1 MVGPV
6 RPQFVLFGSSIVQ
19 LSYSRQGW
27 GAILS
32 HLYARKADI
41 VLRGYSGWNSRRALQ
56 VLDEIFPKNACEQP
70 SLIIVYFGG
79 NDSILPHPSGRGQH
93 VPLQEYIENMRKI
106 AIHLKS
112 LSKKTRIIFLS
123 APPINEAQIYANS
136 ETSDPLGQRL
146 RTNESLRLYSEV
158 CLELC
163 REMNIKAIDLWSAI
177 QKRDNWRDVCFIDDG
192 IHLSAEG
199 STTVAKEILKVLEEA
214 DWEPSLHWKS
224 LPIEFEEE
232 SLKGEKWVVGP
243 VRPQFVLFGSSIVQ
257 LSYSMAGWGAI
268 LTHLY
273 ARKADIVLRGYNG
286 WNSRNALQVLDE
298 IFPKNDS
305 EQPSLVIVYFG
316 GNDSILP
323 HPSCRGQHVHLQ
335 EYIEN
340 MRKIAIHLKS
350 LSKKT
355 CIIFL
360 SAPPVNEAQIY
371 GNSDPLRPR
380 LRTNESLRRY
390 SEACLELCRE
400 MNIKAID
407 LWSAIQKR
415 DNWQDV
421 CFIDG
426 IHLSAEGS
434 KIVAKEILKVLE
446 EAEWEPNLHWKSM
459 PIEFGEDSPYDPIG
473 PDGKTTTNVSSW
485 TFLETTEWD

>member
-1 MVGPV
+1 M
-6 RPQFVLFGSSIVQ
+6 FASS
-19 LSYSRQGW
+19 
-27 GAILS
+27 
-32 HLYARKADI
+32 
-41 VLRGYSGWNSRRALQ
+41 
-56 VLDEIFPKNACEQP
+56 
-70 SLIIVYFGG
+70 
-79 NDSILPHPSGRGQH
+79 
-93 VPLQEYIENMRKI
+93 
-106 AIHLKS
+106 
-112 LSKKTRIIFLS
+112 
-123 APPINEAQIYANS
+123 
-136 ETSDPLGQRL
+136 
-146 RTNESLRLYSEV
+146 
-158 CLELC
+158 
-163 REMNIKAIDLWSAI
+163 
-177 QKRDNWRDVCFIDDG
+177 
-192 IHLSAEG
+192 EG

-232 SLKGEKWVVGP
+232 SLGRKGEKWVVGP